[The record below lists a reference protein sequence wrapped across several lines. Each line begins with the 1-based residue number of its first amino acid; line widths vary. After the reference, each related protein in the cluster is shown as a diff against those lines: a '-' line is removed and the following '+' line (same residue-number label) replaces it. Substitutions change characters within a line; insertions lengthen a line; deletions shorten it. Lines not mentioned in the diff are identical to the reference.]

1 VTKRALGLRAI
12 ALFEA
17 AKGSL
22 VLLAGS
28 GLLYLVNR
36 DVQEIA
42 ARLVRHLHLDPARRF
57 PSIFL
62 RVASESTPH
71 RLKLLAVGA
80 FLYAVMRFLEAY
92 GLWNARRWAEWFAV
106 ATGVIYLPFEA
117 FALARRP
124 GPEPLVALVINLVVV
139 VYLGVRLRQEGI
151 ARVSA
156 SAAGDATVDP

>member
-1 VTKRALGLRAI
+1 VTKRTLGLRAI

-62 RVASESTPH
+62 HVASQSTPG
-71 RLKLLAVGA
+71 RLKLLALGA
-80 FLYAVMRFLEAY
+80 LLYSVMRFLEAY

-106 ATGVIYLPFEA
+106 ATGVIYMPFEA

-124 GPEPLVALVINLVVV
+124 GPEPLLALVINLVVV
-139 VYLGVRLRQEGI
+139 IYLGVRIRVEPGSP
-151 ARVSA
+151 ARAGVE
-156 SAAGDATVDP
+156 GDAATNQ